1 MIQIAI
7 ALFILSFKSLALPGF
22 SHNMSECEIS
32 YYHFCD
38 ELGDKSFNMCPGK
51 LKPSHKDICVIN
63 KNQKYDLLNSCK
75 NEINKYCKDTNK
87 KEFLFTYT
95 CLANPKRWA
104 EMSKNCLSAISG
116 AHTHHSKSDK
126 I

>member
-1 MIQIAI
+1 MKTTL
-7 ALFILSFKSLALPGF
+7 LFILLSFKSFALPGF
-22 SHNMSECEIS
+22 SHSMSECEIS

-51 LKPSHKDICVIN
+51 LNPNHKDICIIN

-75 NEINKYCKDTNK
+75 NEIEQYCKGANNN
-87 KEFLFTYT
+87 EFLFTYT
-95 CLANPKRWA
+95 CLASPKLWSK
-104 EMSKNCLSAISG
+104 MSKNCLTSISR
-116 AHTHHSKSDK
+116 AHTHSSTSNE